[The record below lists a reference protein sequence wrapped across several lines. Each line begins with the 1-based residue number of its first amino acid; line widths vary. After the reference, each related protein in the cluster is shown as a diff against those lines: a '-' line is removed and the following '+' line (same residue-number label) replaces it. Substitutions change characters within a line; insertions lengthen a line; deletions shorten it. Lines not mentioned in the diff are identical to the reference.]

1 MAVSANGMVFRLT
14 QALQAM
20 SLLLLAFTAACALIF
35 TILCALGL
43 APWLTFTVRFGE
55 FLVPQAGQIT
65 QIGVTCLLCALFFFM
80 PMNARILALE
90 HSHRTFQISMAD
102 VAQAYHLCH
111 TADRAGV
118 FTLSSEFDAVRER
131 LAYLR
136 DHPDLPVLET
146 EVLTVAAQMSQQARR
161 LADIY
166 SDEKVA
172 RAKVFLAERQSEAE
186 AQQARIVEA
195 LHACRA
201 IRKWVQQIELE
212 ESVVASQLAQLD
224 EQLQA
229 ALPALGYSF
238 EGSETEK
245 PATRGH
251 PDNVVSLA
259 SPKSA
264 AVRQRA

>member
-1 MAVSANGMVFRLT
+1 MRLT
-14 QALQAM
+14 QALQAI
-20 SLLLLAFTAACALIF
+20 SLLLLAFVAGAALIF

-43 APWLTFTVRFGE
+43 APWLTFVAQFGDMT
-55 FLVPQAGQIT
+55 LPQAGMIT
-65 QIGVTCLLCALFFFM
+65 QIGLTFLLCSLFFFM
-80 PMNARILALE
+80 PMNGRILALE
-90 HSHRTFQISMAD
+90 QSHRKFHVSMTD
-102 VAQAYHLCH
+102 VAHAYHLCH

-118 FTLSSEFDAVRER
+118 FTLSSEFDSVRER

-136 DHPDLPVLET
+136 DHPDLPQLET
-146 EVLTVAAQMSQQARR
+146 DVLTVAAQMSQQARH
-161 LADIY
+161 LADVY

-172 RAKVFLAERQSEAE
+172 RAKAFLAERQEEAE

-195 LHACRA
+195 LHACRE

-238 EGSETEK
+238 EGFDADKSGK
-245 PATRGH
+245 LA
-251 PDNVVSLA
+251 DNVVSLPT
-259 SPKSA
+259 PKA
-264 AVRQRA
+264 AAE